1 MSDHLP
7 VLIVVLPLAAALV
20 VPLLGR
26 RSPAAAH
33 GVTLGVL
40 AVTLACAVAALM
52 RVVTT
57 AATAGE
63 PWRYQLGGWPP
74 PWGIEYVLDPLS
86 GGMAVLVSALALV
99 ASVYAWPYL
108 QATDRSRIGLFDAL
122 YLLLTAGQLGIV
134 ATGDLFNLYVFFE
147 ISAIA
152 CYALLAM
159 GGDRAVLATFRYV
172 LIGTIAA
179 SLYLLGLG
187 YLYALTGTL
196 NMADLTVRLTEVVD
210 SPTTAVAVA
219 LIVVG
224 LAIKAAVFPFHG
236 WLPDVYTYAPP
247 PVTGFVAAV
256 MTKVS
261 AYALFRVL
269 YFVLRAEESAA
280 AALTFLGWAALLA
293 IVAGSWL
300 ALAQTDVRRMLAY
313 SSVSQMGYIILGFS
327 LGTPI
332 ALVGALF
339 HVLNHAVMKG
349 CLFLV
354 VGGVRWR
361 TGVSDISGFAGMGR
375 RLPFSMAAFT
385 VAALSMVGLPPTAG
399 FFSKWYLLLGAF
411 EARAWAGVA
420 ALVISSGLSA
430 VYFFR
435 IIERAFVAPDPVTA
449 ATDARELPAGM
460 VAPVLALAAVVLLLG
475 LFHQP
480 IVTHVIQ
487 LALPA
492 AVS

>member
-1 MSDHLP
+1 MSEHLP
-7 VLIVVLPLAAALV
+7 VLIVILPLTAALV
-20 VPLLGR
+20 VPLVGR

-33 GVTLGVL
+33 GLTLGAL
-40 AVTLACAVAALM
+40 AATLACAITALARVMDMAAM
-52 RVVTT
+52 G
-57 AATAGE
+57 AGA
-63 PWRYQLGGWPP
+63 WRYSFGGWAP
-74 PWGIEYVLDPLS
+74 PWGIEYVLDPLA
-86 GGMAVLVSALALV
+86 GGMAVLVSALALA
-99 ASVYAWPYL
+99 ASVYAWPY
-108 QATDRSRIGLFDAL
+108 QNATDRSRIGLFDAL
-122 YLLLTAGQLGIV
+122 YLLLTAGLLGIV
-134 ATGDLFNLYVFFE
+134 ATGDLFNLYVFLE

-152 CYALLAM
+152 AYGLLAT

-172 LIGTIAA
+172 LIGTVAS

-196 NMADLTVRLTEVVD
+196 NMADLASRMTDVVD
-210 SPTTAVAVA
+210 SPATAVGVA

-224 LAIKAAVFPFHG
+224 LSIKAAVFPFHG

-269 YFVLRAEESAA
+269 YFVLGAEAA
-280 AALTFLGWAALLA
+280 AATALTFLGWAALVA

-313 SSVSQMGYIILGFS
+313 SSVGQMGYIIFGFS

-361 TGVSDISGFAGMGR
+361 TGVSDVSGYAGMGR
-375 RLPFSMAAFT
+375 RLPLSMAAFA

-411 EARAWAGVA
+411 ETHSWVGVA
-420 ALVISSGLSA
+420 VLVVSSGLSA

-435 IIERAFVAPDPVTA
+435 ILERAFFALEPRTAPA
-449 ATDARELPAGM
+449 GERELPVGM
-460 VAPVLALAAVVLLLG
+460 VAPALVLAAVVLLLG

-480 IVTHVIQ
+480 LVSHVIE
-487 LALPA
+487 LALPDTL
-492 AVS
+492 S